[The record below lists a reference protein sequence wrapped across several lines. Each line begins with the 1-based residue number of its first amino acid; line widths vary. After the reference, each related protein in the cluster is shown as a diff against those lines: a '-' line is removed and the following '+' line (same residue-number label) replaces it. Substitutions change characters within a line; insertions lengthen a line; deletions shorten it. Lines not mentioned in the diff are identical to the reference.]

1 MSYTKNIYEFN
12 NAIEVEERHTYRY
25 RSPGMKREKKK
36 KLTPAQM
43 KAVNQKNKEK
53 TCRRKLRKHFEENDY
68 FVCLTY
74 EKEKRPSDMTEAKR
88 DFSDAMKVIRREYG
102 KAGYKVK
109 WIRNIEVGTRGAWHI
124 HLVINRI
131 PDTDLI
137 LRKAWKKGKVIC
149 QLMYEKGEFKDLAT
163 YITKTPET
171 DKRLRETSYSASR
184 NLPLP
189 EAKKKTYVRWRTW
202 NKIRIPKGYYLD
214 KDSVHEGNNPVT
226 GYPYREYTLLKL
238 KRRE

>member
-1 MSYTKNIYEFN
+1 MSYTKNIYEFK
-12 NAIEVEERHTYRY
+12 NAIEVEERHTYQY

-43 KAVNQKNKEK
+43 QAVNQKKKEK
-53 TCRRKLRKHFEENDY
+53 TCRRKLRKHFKENDY

-74 EKEKRPSDMTEAKR
+74 EKEKRPSDMAEAKK

-109 WIRNIEVGTRGAWHI
+109 WIRNIEVGTKNGWHV

-149 QLMYEKGEFKDLAT
+149 QLMYEKGEFKDLAA
-163 YITKTPET
+163 YITKTPKT
-171 DKRLRETSYSASR
+171 DKRLRETSYSTSR

-189 EAKKKTYVRWRTW
+189 KPKKKTYVRWKTW
-202 NKIRIPKGYYLD
+202 NKIHIPKGYYLD

>member
-1 MSYTKNIYEFN
+1 MSYTKNIYEFE
-12 NAIEVEERHTYRY
+12 NAIEVEERHTYKY

-36 KLTPAQM
+36 KLTPLQM
-43 KAVNQKNKEK
+43 QEVNRKNKEK
-53 TCRRKLRKHFEENDY
+53 ICRRRLRKYFRDNDY

-74 EKEKRPSDMTEAKR
+74 KREERPTDMTEAKK
-88 DFSDAMKVIRREYG
+88 DFSDAMRVIRREYR
-102 KAGYKVK
+102 KAGHEVR
-109 WIRNIEVGTRGAWHI
+109 WIRNIEVGNKNGWHI

-137 LRKAWKKGKVIC
+137 LRKAWKKGKVIY
-149 QLMYEKGEFKDLAT
+149 QLTYEKGEFKDLAA
-163 YITKTPET
+163 YLTKTPET
-171 DKRLRETSYSASR
+171 DKRLRETSYSTSR

-189 EAKKKTYVRWRTW
+189 EPKKKTYVRWKTW

-214 KDSVHEGNNPVT
+214 EESVHEGNNPFT

>member
-1 MSYTKNIYEFN
+1 MSYTKHIYDLG
-12 NAIEVEERHTYRY
+12 NAIEVEEKHTYRL

-53 TCRRKLRKHFEENDY
+53 KCRRRLRKHFRENDY

-74 EKEKRPSDMTEAKR
+74 KIEERPSNMAEAGK
-88 DFSDAMKVIRREYG
+88 DFSDALRKIRKAYA

-109 WIRNIEVGTRGAWHI
+109 WIRNIEVGTRNAWHI

-149 QLMYEKGEFKDLAT
+149 QLMYEKGEFKDLAA
-163 YITKTPET
+163 YLTKTPET
-171 DKRLRETSYSASR
+171 DKRLRESEHDASR

-189 EAKKKTYVRWRTW
+189 EPEKKRTCTG
-202 NKIRIPKGYYLD
+202 KLGTRFVCPKA
-214 KDSVHEGNNPVT
+214 T
-226 GYPYREYTLLKL
+226 T
-238 KRRE
+238 

>member
-1 MSYTKNIYEFN
+1 MSYTKNIYN
-12 NAIEVEERHTYRY
+12 LGNAIEVEEKHTYRL

-53 TCRRKLRKHFEENDY
+53 RCRRRLRKYFQENDY

-74 EKEKRPSDMTEAKR
+74 RKEERPSNMAEAKK
-88 DFSDAMKVIRREYG
+88 DFSDTLRRIRREYA

-109 WIRNIEVGTRGAWHI
+109 WIRNIEVGTRNAWHI

-137 LRKAWKKGKVIC
+137 LRNAWKKGKVIC
-149 QLMYEKGEFKDLAT
+149 QLMYEKGEFKDLAA
-163 YITKTPET
+163 YLTKTPET
-171 DKRLRETSYSASR
+171 DKRLRESDHDTSKK
-184 NLPLP
+184 LPLP
-189 EAKKKTYVRWRTW
+189 DPKKKIYMHWRTW
-202 NKIRIPKGYYLD
+202 NKIRVSKGYYID
-214 KDSVHEGNNPVT
+214 KDSVYEGVNPVT
-226 GYPYREYTLLKL
+226 GYPFREYTLLKI

>member
-74 EKEKRPSDMTEAKR
+74 EKEKRPSDMAEAKR

-109 WIRNIEVGTRGAWHI
+109 WIRNIEVGTKNGWHV

-149 QLMYEKGEFKDLAT
+149 QLMYEKGEFKDLAA

-171 DKRLRETSYSASR
+171 DKRLRETSYSTSH